1 MLLWSR
7 LTLCRGF
14 RTALPYYQSFD
25 MDTDRERKPLP
36 VSTGSFRRIQRDN
49 FLYVDKTRQIA
60 SLARR
65 GNPYI
70 FLARPRRFG
79 KTLLVSTLEAL
90 FRGQAELFAGTWISQ
105 SGWPW
110 TPHPVIRLD
119 MTEWRTENARLL
131 EADLRWQM
139 IRLFQEHDLVLPS
152 ADVGVQILFSELIR
166 QLAAASGRGA
176 VVLIDEYDAPILQ
189 NLEHPKVLR
198 KIRDFLRGFYGI
210 LKARDEDLRF
220 VLLTGVTHFAR
231 TIIFSGLNNL
241 RDISGLPAYSDLVG
255 FTEPELETCLKT
267 HMESMAHCM
276 GCTPAAL
283 RDRLRTWY
291 DGYLFAEGGLRV
303 YNPFSVLNCLEN
315 QQFGNYWAESGTLT
329 FLTRLFARQQHSL
342 QDLLGL
348 RADRI
353 LTATYNVTHPS
364 LPAVMYQTGYLT
376 IQAGDSGRHETVMPN
391 REVEQTFGQ
400 SLWDTYTHGA
410 PALSKLLARLGAAL
424 QRQDFAAFLAAFNVL
439 LQHIPYD
446 IQSRRE
452 RYYQLLLHLVFLL
465 LGHETGSERS
475 THRGCLDT
483 VVELPDAVI
492 ILEYKL
498 DGTAEAALRQIERRG
513 YHLPYQAPGRTV
525 VGLGVNFDSQ
535 TRQATAWQAQDLSR
549 TGVPT

>member
-1 MLLWSR
+1 M
-7 LTLCRGF
+7 
-14 RTALPYYQSFD
+14 
-25 MDTDRERKPLP
+25 P

-49 FLYVDKTRQIA
+49 LLYVDKTRQIA
-60 SLARR
+60 SLAGR
-65 GNPYI
+65 GNSYI

-110 TPHPVIRLD
+110 TPHPVIRMD
-119 MTEWRTENARLL
+119 MTEWRTRDAVFL
-131 EADLRWQM
+131 EAALQRQM
-139 IRLFQEHDLVLPS
+139 IRLFHKHCLARPDPDMGAEEM
-152 ADVGVQILFSELIR
+152 FSDLIR
-166 QLAAASGRGA
+166 QLAMASGRGA

-189 NLEHPKVLR
+189 NLEHPETLR
-198 KIRDFLRGFYGI
+198 EIRDFLRGFYGI

-220 VLLTGVTHFAR
+220 VLLTGVTRFAR
-231 TIIFSGLNNL
+231 TSIFSGLNNL
-241 RDISGLPAYSDLVG
+241 RDISGLSAYSDLVG
-255 FTEPELETCLKT
+255 FTEPELETYLGA
-267 HMESMAHCM
+267 HMNAMAHRR
-276 GCTPAAL
+276 GCSPQAL
-283 RDRLRTWY
+283 RTRLRTWY

-315 QQFGNYWAESGTLT
+315 QQFGNYWAESGTPT

-376 IQAGDSGRHETVMPN
+376 IQAGDSGHHETVMPN
-391 REVEQTFGQ
+391 REVEQTFVQ

-410 PALSKLLARLGAAL
+410 PALSKLLARLGSAL
-424 QRQDFAAFLAAFNVL
+424 QRQDYAAFLAAFNVL

-475 THRGCLDT
+475 THRGRLDT

-498 DGTAEAALRQIERRG
+498 DGTADAALRQIERRG

-535 TRQATAWQAQDLSR
+535 TRQATAWRAKDLSR
-549 TGVPT
+549 TAMSPQDRPSL